1 MLMNINDNYELI
13 LSADDFKKMIELYMG
28 CEAAAYFGEIVASA
42 NEAVRAASD
51 KTNSDLLSYE
61 ASLESNATAFTDIQ
75 EELANISKELANI
88 SEVIDS
94 KRMNRDKIAPSVLEI
109 MKIFSNKI

>member
-42 NEAVRAASD
+42 NEAVRAVSD

-75 EELANISKELANI
+75 EKLKRIYEVLD
-88 SEVIDS
+88 SE
-94 KRMNRDKIAPSVLEI
+94 RMNGDKIAPSVRVI
-109 MKIFSNKI
+109 DKIINNKI

>member
-28 CEAAAYFGEIVASA
+28 YEAAAYFGEIVASA
-42 NEAVRAASD
+42 NEAVRAISD

-61 ASLESNATAFTDIQ
+61 ASLESNSNAFLDIQ
-75 EELANISKELANI
+75 EELANIY
-88 SEVIDS
+88 EVLDS
-94 KRMNRDKIAPSVLEI
+94 KRINRDKIAHSVREI
-109 MKIFSNKI
+109 EKIINNQI

>member
-28 CEAAAYFGEIVASA
+28 DEAAAYFGEIVASA
-42 NEAVRAASD
+42 NKAVRDAKD
-51 KTNSDLLSYE
+51 KRDNDLLSYE
-61 ASLESNATAFTDIQ
+61 ASLESNAAAFADIQ
-75 EELANISKELANI
+75 EELANI

-94 KRMNRDKIAPSVLEI
+94 KRMSRDKIAHSVSEI
-109 MKIFSNKI
+109 NKIINNQI